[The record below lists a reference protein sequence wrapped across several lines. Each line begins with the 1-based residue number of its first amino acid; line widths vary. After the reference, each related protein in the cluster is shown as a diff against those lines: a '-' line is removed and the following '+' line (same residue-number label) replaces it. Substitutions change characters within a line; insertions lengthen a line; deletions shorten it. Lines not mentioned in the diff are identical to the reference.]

1 MIVIAG
7 GYDKKIPLDTL
18 GKVFTEKTA
27 GCVLMGDTGLKLRAM
42 LGQSGYPYPIAKAE
56 TMREA
61 VARAAAL
68 ARPGGTVLL
77 SPAAASFDKYRN
89 FEERGED
96 FKNCLF
102 GSYNRVEVFRFPADL
117 CCLKFQCAGAPPV
130 FLRRGAFIK
139 SARCGKND
147 FRNIS
152 RCTDVP
158 GIARNNNTEGIF

>member
-27 GCVLMGDTGLKLRAM
+27 GCVLMGDTGPKLRAM

-68 ARPGGTVLL
+68 AGPGGTVLL
-77 SPAAASFDKYRN
+77 SPPQPVLTST
-89 FEERGED
+89 GTL
-96 FKNCLF
+96 KNAGRTSKRPS

-130 FLRRGAFIK
+130 F
-139 SARCGKND
+139 
-147 FRNIS
+147 
-152 RCTDVP
+152 
-158 GIARNNNTEGIF
+158 